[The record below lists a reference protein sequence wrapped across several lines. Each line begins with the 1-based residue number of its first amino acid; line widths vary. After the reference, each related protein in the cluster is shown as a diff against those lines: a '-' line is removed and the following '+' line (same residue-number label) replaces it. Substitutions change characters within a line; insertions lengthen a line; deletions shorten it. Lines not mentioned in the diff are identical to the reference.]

1 MKNSSIK
8 TTAIE
13 ALWRENPSLTKLMGI
28 CPIIAMSSSVS
39 IAIGLG
45 LATLIV
51 IITSN
56 IIASAIRQQ
65 LNLATRVPSLIFII
79 ATMVTALE
87 MLMQV
92 SFYGLFELLG
102 VFLPLIVVNQIVLM
116 SAESSA
122 SQKSLSNSVLDG
134 FLTGLGFLLVL
145 VLISSIRELIGNGS
159 LFDNMEVLFG
169 SVAKDWVIHPLGNN
183 FQFRLLLMPPG
194 ALLIFGVVIA
204 AKNAFS
210 KKPL

>member
-169 SVAKDWVIHPLGNN
+169 SVAKDWVIHPFGNN

-204 AKNAFS
+204 TKNAFS

>member
-45 LATLIV
+45 LATLFV

-65 LNLATRVPSLIFII
+65 LNLASRVPSLIFII
-79 ATMVTALE
+79 ATIVTALE

-159 LFDNMEVLFG
+159 LFENMEVLFG
-169 SVAKDWVIHPLGNN
+169 SVAKDWVIHPFGND
-183 FQFRLLLMPPG
+183 FQFRLILMPPG
-194 ALLIFGVVIA
+194 ALLILGAVIA
-204 AKNAFS
+204 AKNTFS
-210 KKPL
+210 KKT

>member
-45 LATLIV
+45 LATLFV

-169 SVAKDWVIHPLGNN
+169 SVAKDWVIHPFGND
-183 FQFRLLLMPPG
+183 FQFRLILMPPG
-194 ALLIFGVVIA
+194 ALLILGGVIA
-204 AKNAFS
+204 AKNTFS
-210 KKPL
+210 KKT

>member
-13 ALWRENPSLTKLMGI
+13 SLWRENPSLTKLMGI

-45 LATLIV
+45 FATLFV

-65 LNLATRVPSLIFII
+65 LNSATRVPSLIFII

-169 SVAKDWVIHPLGNN
+169 SVAKDWVIHPFGND
-183 FQFRLLLMPPG
+183 FQFRLILMPPG
-194 ALLIFGVVIA
+194 ALLILGAVIA
-204 AKNAFS
+204 AKNTFS
-210 KKPL
+210 KKT

>member
-13 ALWRENPSLTKLMGI
+13 ALWRENPSLSKLMGI

-39 IAIGLG
+39 TAIGLG

-56 IIASAIRQQ
+56 IIASVIRQQ
-65 LNLATRVPSLIFII
+65 LNSVTRVPILIFII

-92 SFYGLFELLG
+92 SFYELFELLG
-102 VFLPLIVVNQIVLM
+102 VFLPLIVVNHIVLM
-116 SAESSA
+116 SAESNA
-122 SQKSLSNSVLDG
+122 SQKSLSNSALDG

-159 LFDNMEVLFG
+159 IFNNMEVLFG
-169 SVAKDWVIHPLGNN
+169 SVAKDWAIHPFGND

-194 ALLIFGVVIA
+194 ALLVFGVVIA
-204 AKNAFS
+204 AKNTFS
-210 KKPL
+210 KKT

>member
-45 LATLIV
+45 LATLFV

-169 SVAKDWVIHPLGNN
+169 SVAKDWVIHPFGND
-183 FQFRLLLMPPG
+183 FQFRLILMPPG
-194 ALLIFGVVIA
+194 ALLILGAVIA
-204 AKNAFS
+204 AKNTFS
-210 KKPL
+210 KKT

>member
-8 TTAIE
+8 TTAIDS
-13 ALWRENPSLTKLMGI
+13 LWRENPSLTKLMGI

-45 LATLIV
+45 FATLFV

-134 FLTGLGFLLVL
+134 FLAGLGFLLVL

-169 SVAKDWVIHPLGNN
+169 SVAKDWVIHPFGND
-183 FQFRLLLMPPG
+183 FQFRLILMPPG
-194 ALLIFGVVIA
+194 ALLILGGVIA
-204 AKNAFS
+204 AKNTFS
-210 KKPL
+210 KKM

>member
-13 ALWRENPSLTKLMGI
+13 ALWRENPSLSKLMGI

-45 LATLIV
+45 LATLFV

-159 LFDNMEVLFG
+159 LFENMEVLFG
-169 SVAKDWVIHPLGNN
+169 SVAKDWVIHPFGND
-183 FQFRLLLMPPG
+183 FQFRLILMPPG
-194 ALLIFGVVIA
+194 ALLILGAVIA
-204 AKNAFS
+204 AKNTFS
-210 KKPL
+210 KKT

>member
-13 ALWRENPSLTKLMGI
+13 ALWCENPSLTKLMGI

-169 SVAKDWVIHPLGNN
+169 SVAKDWVIHPFGND
-183 FQFRLLLMPPG
+183 FQFRLILMPPG
-194 ALLIFGVVIA
+194 ALLILGGVIA
-204 AKNAFS
+204 AKNTFS
-210 KKPL
+210 KKT

>member
-13 ALWRENPSLTKLMGI
+13 SLWRENPSLTKLMGI

-65 LNLATRVPSLIFII
+65 LNLANRVPSLIFII

-134 FLTGLGFLLVL
+134 FFTGLGFLLVL

-159 LFDNMEVLFG
+159 LFENMEVLFG

-194 ALLIFGVVIA
+194 ALLILGAVIA

-210 KKPL
+210 KKK

>member
-13 ALWRENPSLTKLMGI
+13 ALWCENPSLTKLMGI

-39 IAIGLG
+39 TAIGLG
-45 LATLIV
+45 LATLVV
-51 IITSN
+51 IMTSN
-56 IIASAIRQQ
+56 IIASVIRQQ
-65 LNLATRVPSLIFII
+65 LNIATRVPILIFTI

-92 SFYGLFELLG
+92 SFYELFELLG
-102 VFLPLIVVNQIVLM
+102 VFLPLIVVNHIVLM
-116 SAESSA
+116 SAELNA
-122 SQKSLSNSVLDG
+122 SHNSLSNAVLDG

-145 VLISSIRELIGNGS
+145 VLISSIRELVGNGS

-169 SVAKDWVIHPLGNN
+169 SVARDWVIHPFGND

-194 ALLIFGVVIA
+194 ALLIFGIVIA
-204 AKNAFS
+204 AKNTFG
-210 KKPL
+210 KKT

>member
-1 MKNSSIK
+1 MKNSPIK

-134 FLTGLGFLLVL
+134 FLAGLGFLLVL

-169 SVAKDWVIHPLGNN
+169 SVAKDWVIHPFGND
-183 FQFRLLLMPPG
+183 FQFRLILMPPG
-194 ALLIFGVVIA
+194 ALLILGGVIA
-204 AKNAFS
+204 AKNTFS
-210 KKPL
+210 KKT

>member
-45 LATLIV
+45 FATLFV

-65 LNLATRVPSLIFII
+65 LNSATRVPSLIFII

-87 MLMQV
+87 MLIQV

-159 LFDNMEVLFG
+159 LFENMEVLFG
-169 SVAKDWVIHPLGNN
+169 SVAKDWVIHPFGND
-183 FQFRLLLMPPG
+183 FQFRLILMPPG
-194 ALLIFGVVIA
+194 ALLILGAVIA
-204 AKNAFS
+204 AKNTFS
-210 KKPL
+210 KKT

>member
-28 CPIIAMSSSVS
+28 CPIIAISSSVS

-122 SQKSLSNSVLDG
+122 SQKSLSNSVLEG

-169 SVAKDWVIHPLGNN
+169 SVAKDWVIHPLGDN

-194 ALLIFGVVIA
+194 ALLILSLIHI
-204 AKNAFS
+204 
-210 KKPL
+210 

>member
-13 ALWRENPSLTKLMGI
+13 SLWRENPSLTKLMGI

-45 LATLIV
+45 FATLFV

-122 SQKSLSNSVLDG
+122 SQKSLSNSVLGG

-159 LFDNMEVLFG
+159 LFENMEVLFG
-169 SVAKDWVIHPLGNN
+169 SVAKDWVIHPFGND
-183 FQFRLLLMPPG
+183 FQFRLILMPPG
-194 ALLIFGVVIA
+194 ALLILGAVIA
-204 AKNAFS
+204 AKNTFS
-210 KKPL
+210 KKTQ

>member
-13 ALWRENPSLTKLMGI
+13 SLWRENPSLTKLMGI

-45 LATLIV
+45 FATLFV

-116 SAESSA
+116 SAESGA

-169 SVAKDWVIHPLGNN
+169 SVAKDWVIHPFGND
-183 FQFRLLLMPPG
+183 FQFRLILMPPG
-194 ALLIFGVVIA
+194 ALLILGGVIA
-204 AKNAFS
+204 AKNTFS
-210 KKPL
+210 KKT

>member
-13 ALWRENPSLTKLMGI
+13 CLWRENPSLTKLMGI

-45 LATLIV
+45 LATLFV

-159 LFDNMEVLFG
+159 LFENMEVLFG
-169 SVAKDWVIHPLGNN
+169 SVAKDWVIHPFGND
-183 FQFRLLLMPPG
+183 FQFRLILMPPG
-194 ALLIFGVVIA
+194 ALLILGAVIA
-204 AKNAFS
+204 AKNTFS
-210 KKPL
+210 KKT

>member
-169 SVAKDWVIHPLGNN
+169 SVAKDWVIHPFGNN

>member
-169 SVAKDWVIHPLGNN
+169 SVAKDWVIHPFGNN

-194 ALLIFGVVIA
+194 ALLIFGVGIA
-204 AKNAFS
+204 TYYAFS
-210 KKPL
+210 KITF

>member
-169 SVAKDWVIHPLGNN
+169 SVAKDWVIHPFGND
-183 FQFRLLLMPPG
+183 FQFRLILMPPG
-194 ALLIFGVVIA
+194 ALLILGGVIA
-204 AKNAFS
+204 AKNTFS
-210 KKPL
+210 KKM

>member
-28 CPIIAMSSSVS
+28 CPIIAISSSVS

-65 LNLATRVPSLIFII
+65 LNLATRVPSLIFIK
-79 ATMVTALE
+79 
-87 MLMQV
+87 V
-92 SFYGLFELLG
+92 SLKQH
-102 VFLPLIVVNQIVLM
+102 IDVL
-116 SAESSA
+116 
-122 SQKSLSNSVLDG
+122 KC
-134 FLTGLGFLLVL
+134 FKF
-145 VLISSIRELIGNGS
+145 
-159 LFDNMEVLFG
+159 
-169 SVAKDWVIHPLGNN
+169 
-183 FQFRLLLMPPG
+183 
-194 ALLIFGVVIA
+194 
-204 AKNAFS
+204 
-210 KKPL
+210 

>member
-159 LFDNMEVLFG
+159 LFDNMEILFG

>member
-45 LATLIV
+45 LATLFV

-56 IIASAIRQQ
+56 IITSAIRQQ

-92 SFYGLFELLG
+92 SFYELFELLG
-102 VFLPLIVVNQIVLM
+102 VFLSLIVVNQIVLM

-169 SVAKDWVIHPLGNN
+169 SVAKDWVIHPFGND
-183 FQFRLLLMPPG
+183 FQFRLILMPPG
-194 ALLIFGVVIA
+194 ALLILGAVIA
-204 AKNAFS
+204 AKNTFS
-210 KKPL
+210 KKT

>member
-102 VFLPLIVVNQIVLM
+102 IFLPLIVVNQIVLM

-134 FLTGLGFLLVL
+134 FLAGLGFLLVL

-169 SVAKDWVIHPLGNN
+169 SVAKDWVIHPFGND
-183 FQFRLLLMPPG
+183 FQFRLILMPPG
-194 ALLIFGVVIA
+194 ALLILGGVIA
-204 AKNAFS
+204 AKNTFS
-210 KKPL
+210 KKM

>member
-8 TTAIE
+8 TTAIDS
-13 ALWRENPSLTKLMGI
+13 LWRENPSLTKLMGI

-45 LATLIV
+45 LATLFV

-134 FLTGLGFLLVL
+134 FLAGLGFLLVL

-159 LFDNMEVLFG
+159 LFENMEVLFG
-169 SVAKDWVIHPLGNN
+169 SVAKDWVIHPFGND
-183 FQFRLLLMPPG
+183 FQFRLILMPPG
-194 ALLIFGVVIA
+194 ALLILGAVIA
-204 AKNAFS
+204 AKNTFS
-210 KKPL
+210 KKT

>member
-13 ALWRENPSLTKLMGI
+13 SLWRENPSLTKLMGI

-134 FLTGLGFLLVL
+134 FFTGLGFLLVL

-159 LFDNMEVLFG
+159 LFENMEVLFG
-169 SVAKDWVIHPLGNN
+169 SVAKDWVIHPFGND
-183 FQFRLLLMPPG
+183 FQFRLILMPPG
-194 ALLIFGVVIA
+194 ALLILGGVIA
-204 AKNAFS
+204 AKNTFS
-210 KKPL
+210 KKT

>member
-45 LATLIV
+45 FATLFV

-169 SVAKDWVIHPLGNN
+169 SVAKDWVIHPFGND
-183 FQFRLLLMPPG
+183 FQFRLILMPPG
-194 ALLIFGVVIA
+194 ALLILGAVIA
-204 AKNAFS
+204 AKNTFS
-210 KKPL
+210 KKT

>member
-134 FLTGLGFLLVL
+134 FLAGLGFLLVL

-169 SVAKDWVIHPLGNN
+169 SVAKDWVIHPFGND
-183 FQFRLLLMPPG
+183 FQFRLILMPPG
-194 ALLIFGVVIA
+194 ALLILGGVIA
-204 AKNAFS
+204 AKNTFS
-210 KKPL
+210 KKT

>member
-1 MKNSSIK
+1 M
-8 TTAIE
+8 TAIE
-13 ALWRENPSLTKLMGI
+13 ALWHENPSLTKLMGI

-39 IAIGLG
+39 TAIGLG

-56 IIASAIRQQ
+56 IIASVIRQQ
-65 LNLATRVPSLIFII
+65 LNSVTRVPILIFII

-92 SFYGLFELLG
+92 SFYELFELLG
-102 VFLPLIVVNQIVLM
+102 VFLPLIVVNHIVLM
-116 SAESSA
+116 SAESNA
-122 SQKSLSNSVLDG
+122 SQKSLSNSVLES

-159 LFDNMEVLFG
+159 LFDNMEILFG
-169 SVAKDWVIHPLGNN
+169 SVAKEWVINPFGND

-194 ALLIFGVVIA
+194 ALLVFGVVIA
-204 AKNAFS
+204 AKNTFS
-210 KKPL
+210 KKT

>member
-13 ALWRENPSLTKLMGI
+13 ALWCENPSLTKLMGI

-65 LNLATRVPSLIFII
+65 LTLATRVPSLIFII

-169 SVAKDWVIHPLGNN
+169 SVAKDWVIHPFGND
-183 FQFRLLLMPPG
+183 FQFRLILMPPG
-194 ALLIFGVVIA
+194 ALLILGGVIA
-204 AKNAFS
+204 AKNTFS
-210 KKPL
+210 KKT

>member
-169 SVAKDWVIHPLGNN
+169 SVAKDWVIHPFGNN

-204 AKNAFS
+204 AKNTFS

>member
-45 LATLIV
+45 LATLFV

-56 IIASAIRQQ
+56 IITSAIRQQ

-102 VFLPLIVVNQIVLM
+102 VFLPLVVVNQIVLM

-159 LFDNMEVLFG
+159 LFENMEVLFG
-169 SVAKDWVIHPLGNN
+169 SVAKDWVIHPFGND
-183 FQFRLLLMPPG
+183 FQFRLILMPPG
-194 ALLIFGVVIA
+194 ALLILGAVIA
-204 AKNAFS
+204 AKNTFS
-210 KKPL
+210 KKT

>member
-102 VFLPLIVVNQIVLM
+102 VFLPLVVVNQIVLM

-159 LFDNMEVLFG
+159 LFENMEVLFG
-169 SVAKDWVIHPLGNN
+169 SVAKDWVIHPFGND
-183 FQFRLLLMPPG
+183 FQFRLILMPPG
-194 ALLIFGVVIA
+194 ALLILGAVIA

-210 KKPL
+210 KKK

>member
-13 ALWRENPSLTKLMGI
+13 SLWRENPSLTKLMGI

-45 LATLIV
+45 LATLFV

-159 LFDNMEVLFG
+159 LFENMEVLFG
-169 SVAKDWVIHPLGNN
+169 SVAKDWVIHPFGND
-183 FQFRLLLMPPG
+183 FQFRLILMPPG
-194 ALLIFGVVIA
+194 ALLILGAVIA
-204 AKNAFS
+204 AKNTFS
-210 KKPL
+210 KKT